1 MADLT
6 AALLL
11 TDSFQTVTTKGVRLE
26 FMGLNNTHTAEVVVT
41 IADGRGYPLHSE
53 AIGYA
58 TGGGGKLADLRFP
71 MVYFASGL
79 QIKASVTN
87 VVYAWPV
94 YRDA

>member
-1 MADLT
+1 MAELK
-6 AALLL
+6 ASLLL
-11 TDSFQTVTTKGVRLE
+11 TDSFQTITSNGIRLE

-41 IADGRGYPLHSE
+41 IADGRGYPLLSE
-53 AIGYA
+53 AVSYA
-58 TGGGGKLADLRFP
+58 TGGGGKLTDLRFP
-71 MVYFASGL
+71 FPYFASGL